1 MECTFHVKTLWITR
15 LTWQSTHSLLPSL
28 NFLVFL
34 LPSLHFLLSTLP
46 WQVRLKRP
54 QTLIACPAQ
63 SADNWANQTSCK
75 LPQLSLTHKPR
86 NLHYLSLSLSF
97 PLFLLFMYS
106 SLCRVLQKLRFVCDS
121 MRCQNWH
128 LLPTRVANLRH
139 LFGHT
144 PRRLLLSLPP
154 PFCVDFAKNSYDS
167 LSLSLSLLMCVFVSG
182 NLFLIV
188 YDFVC
193 FFSHEINFISLLNFK
208 FGPSKKFW
216 PRATHALWP
225 LSVNLYSPWTHQLSG
240 WAHSCIILS
249 VSIRLL
255 NNPRDRER

>member
-1 MECTFHVKTLWITR
+1 MWKHFESLDSLGKAPTLYSPLWTSLSFYCTLFT
-15 LTWQSTHSLLPSL
+15 SS
-28 NFLVFL
+28 
-34 LPSLHFLLSTLP
+34 SLHSP
-46 WQVRLKRP
+46 GKSDWRRP

-97 PLFLLFMYS
+97 PLFLLYMYS

-144 PRRLLLSLPP
+144 PRRFLLSLPP

-167 LSLSLSLLMCVFVSG
+167 LSLYLSLLMCVFV
-182 NLFLIV
+182 
-188 YDFVC
+188 
-193 FFSHEINFISLLNFK
+193 
-208 FGPSKKFW
+208 
-216 PRATHALWP
+216 
-225 LSVNLYSPWTHQLSG
+225 
-240 WAHSCIILS
+240 
-249 VSIRLL
+249 
-255 NNPRDRER
+255 